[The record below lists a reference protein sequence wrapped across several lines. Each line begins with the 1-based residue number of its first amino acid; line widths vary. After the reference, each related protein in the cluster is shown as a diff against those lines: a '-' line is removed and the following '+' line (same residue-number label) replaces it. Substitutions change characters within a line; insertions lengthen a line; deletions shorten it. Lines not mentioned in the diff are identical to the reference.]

1 MAVARRYQM
10 LRPVPCCCLLLSMRR
25 IYWHGIVP
33 FTTTLRVLIYIC
45 RLDMRD
51 IRIYVRA
58 NSSIEWVH
66 EWGVRYGQ
74 VGSGCVPVA
83 NRLSWHAVLRA
94 SSAILSVASARKG
107 NIWLVMQRVVE
118 S

>member
-33 FTTTLRVLIYIC
+33 FTNTCTDLYSSSGREGYIQ
-45 RLDMRD
+45 
-51 IRIYVRA
+51 VRA
-58 NSSIEWVH
+58 NSSIEWVD
-66 EWGVRYGQ
+66 EWGVQYGP

-83 NRLSWHAVLRA
+83 NRLLWPRMLRA
-94 SSAILSVASARKG
+94 SSAILSVAAARKG

>member
-1 MAVARRYQM
+1 
-10 LRPVPCCCLLLSMRR
+10 MRR

-33 FTTTLRVLIYIC
+33 FTTTCTDLYLSSDREGY
-45 RLDMRD
+45 
-51 IRIYVRA
+51 IYVRA
-58 NSSIEWVH
+58 NSSIEWVN
-66 EWGVRYGQ
+66 EWGVKYGQ

-83 NRLSWHAVLRA
+83 NRLFWHAVLRA
-94 SSAILSVASARKG
+94 SSAMLSVAWARKG